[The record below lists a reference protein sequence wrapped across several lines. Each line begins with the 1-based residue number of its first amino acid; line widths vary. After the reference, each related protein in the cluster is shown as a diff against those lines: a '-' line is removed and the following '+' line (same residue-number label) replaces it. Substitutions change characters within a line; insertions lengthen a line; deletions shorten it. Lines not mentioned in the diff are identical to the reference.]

1 MCVPWTIAG
10 FMWACSLNM
19 LTDNPYVY
27 WDLGRQRQNLE
38 WNRSSR
44 HGAQCQYLLCM
55 SYFNTSIIPGCYLW
69 DPQFK
74 DWLNHCKCHCPCLS
88 NHMFVFLVYKPSPCC
103 PISIAIHHHLVCHL
117 LDHFSSIQCHC
128 NVFFWLAHKVIFF
141 GWTQWLRWAQ
151 RTHKWWNSERPTHSP
166 PGLKPL

>member
-1 MCVPWTIAG
+1 MILGQLRMGARQAKNAPLLGMRASKTEFGMKSIVKAW
-10 FMWACSLNM
+10 CSVSVLVM
-19 LTDNPYVY
+19 HVI
-27 WDLGRQRQNLE
+27 
-38 WNRSSR
+38 
-44 HGAQCQYLLCM
+44 
-55 SYFNTSIIPGCYLW
+55 YFNTSIIPGCYLW

-128 NVFFWLAHKVIFF
+128 NVFFGLAHKVIFF
-141 GWTQWLRWAQ
+141 GWTQWLQWAQ

-166 PGLKPL
+166 PGLPKPL